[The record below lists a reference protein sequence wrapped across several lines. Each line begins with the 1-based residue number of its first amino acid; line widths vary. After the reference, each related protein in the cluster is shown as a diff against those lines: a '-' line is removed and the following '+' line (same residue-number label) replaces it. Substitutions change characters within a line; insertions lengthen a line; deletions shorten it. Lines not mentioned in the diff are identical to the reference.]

1 MFKTRFH
8 TPEPTPGTPDA
19 PFPDRREPAVPPMEE
34 EPGPP
39 APIELPG
46 QPGPPESALA

>member
-1 MFKTRFH
+1 MVIFKTRFH

-19 PFPDRREPAVPPMEE
+19 PFPDRREPAVPP
-34 EPGPP
+34 